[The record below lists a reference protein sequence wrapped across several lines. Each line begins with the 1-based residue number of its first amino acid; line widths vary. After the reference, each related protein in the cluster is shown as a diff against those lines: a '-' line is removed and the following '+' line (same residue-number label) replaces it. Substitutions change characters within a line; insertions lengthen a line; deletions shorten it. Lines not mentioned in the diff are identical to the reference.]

1 MIKSGVGGLEEAA
14 WQLNL
19 ALRAGSL
26 FPGGQ
31 DIVCLGWSFFFF
43 LTGGKREREKQ
54 VETLTQIIYKF

>member
-1 MIKSGVGGLEEAA
+1 MGGLEEAA

-31 DIVCLGWSFFFF
+31 DIVCLGWTFFFF
-43 LTGGKREREKQ
+43 LQEVREREKQ

>member
-43 LTGGKREREKQ
+43 LQEVRERERNK
-54 VETLTQIIYKF
+54 